1 MIHLEKLTYENFDD
15 VFELKV
21 NLIALGGKGEK
32 KKGYSE
38 TDFDFSKVHQETF

>member
-21 NLIALGGKGEK
+21 NEEFQMYIAI
-32 KKGYSE
+32 
-38 TDFDFSKVHQETF
+38 QER

>member
-21 NLIALGGKGEK
+21 K
-32 KKGYSE
+32 KVQPKRMLP
-38 TDFDFSKVHQETF
+38 

>member
-21 NLIALGGKGEK
+21 NYPPPMQGIEVGA
-32 KKGYSE
+32 S
-38 TDFDFSKVHQETF
+38 